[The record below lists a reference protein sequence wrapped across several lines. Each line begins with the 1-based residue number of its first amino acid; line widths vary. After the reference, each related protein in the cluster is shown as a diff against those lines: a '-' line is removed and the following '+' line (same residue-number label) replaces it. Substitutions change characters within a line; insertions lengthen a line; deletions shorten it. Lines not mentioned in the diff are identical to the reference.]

1 MNEGENPPIGIILC
15 SSKEAEVVELMKLD
29 ETRIHVAEVI
39 TRTLAR
45 KLPEAIDNAKTLL
58 EQRKL
63 YTKDE

>member
-1 MNEGENPPIGIILC
+1 
-15 SSKEAEVVELMKLD
+15 MKLD

-39 TRTLAR
+39 TKILTQ

-63 YTKDE
+63 YTEDE